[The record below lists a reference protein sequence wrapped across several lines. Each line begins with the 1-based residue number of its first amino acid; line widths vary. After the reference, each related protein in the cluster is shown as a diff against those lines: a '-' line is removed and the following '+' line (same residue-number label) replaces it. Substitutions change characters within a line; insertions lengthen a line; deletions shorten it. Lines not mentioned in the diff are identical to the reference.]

1 MIALLTGLIIGFL
14 MCIPIG
20 PINVWVVNT
29 QIKKGVQSALAIAFG
44 GSLMDFIYF
53 FIIVSGLSLFEFSD
67 NVSRFLQIIGIIFIF
82 SMGVKE
88 LFFTKTQTVEKI
100 DSEVKTKT
108 LIASFFVG
116 VVLYTSN
123 PTLIITMTG
132 LGAFVKSLEIFEF
145 SKFNIFFLSFGLALG
160 SFLWFVFL
168 SYIVH
173 RYQESIRTKYMK
185 HLVKVSGVLMVGLGS
200 YMGAR
205 LIL

>member
-1 MIALLTGLIIGFL
+1 MIALLIGLIIGFL

-29 QIKKGVQSALAIAFG
+29 QIKKGVQNALAIAFG

-67 NVSRFLQIIGIIFIF
+67 NVSRVLQILGILFIF

-88 LFFTKTQTVEKI
+88 LFFTKTQSVEKI

-132 LGAFVKSLEIFEF
+132 LGAFVKSLGYFEF

-185 HLVKVSGVLMVGLGS
+185 HLVKVSGVLMLGLGS

>member
-67 NVSRFLQIIGIIFIF
+67 NVSRVLQILGIIFIF

-132 LGAFVKSLEIFEF
+132 LGAFVKSLGFFEF